1 MSAFGGIA
9 GLQRCCRQ
17 GGFWFLIGYFVRT
30 GDAHSRP
37 ASRGALVGRVLR
49 RDKVIGT
56 TSADDAFAVADAI
69 LAHDE
74 RVVELLGD

>member
-1 MSAFGGIA
+1 
-9 GLQRCCRQ
+9 
-17 GGFWFLIGYFVRT
+17 
-30 GDAHSRP
+30 
-37 ASRGALVGRVLR
+37 LR

-74 RVVELLGD
+74 RVVELLGA